1 MSVEKYREYRNKTY
15 RNELPFVVKEFWDT
29 KPSEKQEDLSYRRS
43 VRSCLMGI
51 GYTLLASIF
60 FIALIWDMLD

>member
-15 RNELPFVVKEFWDT
+15 RDELPFVIKEFWDT

>member
-15 RNELPFVVKEFWDT
+15 RDELPFVIKEFWDT

-51 GYTLLASIF
+51 GYTLLTSIF